1 MAELLIR
8 KKRIISNLNK
18 LKEYSP
24 NNIYVLKANAYGL
37 GIENIVSI
45 LKEQNEDFFAVSNIE
60 EAMRVRKIDSECRVL
75 ILGDVDKKDID
86 LVKTYNFEP
95 TLFSQKQM
103 EKYRGLRVHVSFNT
117 GLNRLGFDEPVD
129 YPNILSVYSHISDA
143 FNKKRVMDQVNRF
156 DEICKNYTNVK
167 KHLFSTEAMLLYP
180 NKYDYCRI
188 GMGLYGFNEGFLK
201 ASVLK
206 VKVLQ
211 KRSIKKGE
219 YIFYG
224 SKNIAKKDMDI
235 AILELGYKDINIQ
248 NACMDMMYMP
258 ITEDIGDYVYI
269 DIDSEKQLASLSP
282 YIKRTLI

>member
-117 GLNRLGFDEPVD
+117 GLNRLGFDKLVD
-129 YPNILSVYSHISDA
+129 FPKIFDNCCI
-143 FNKKRVMDQVNRF
+143 FNG
-156 DEICKNYTNVK
+156 
-167 KHLFSTEAMLLYP
+167 LFSPIISFPFILHCPAIVNNCIHIL
-180 NKYDYCRI
+180 KYISPSRS
-188 GMGLYGFNEGFLK
+188 FNNNATFLFEK
-201 ASVLK
+201 IFVL
-206 VKVLQ
+206 
-211 KRSIKKGE
+211 
-219 YIFYG
+219 
-224 SKNIAKKDMDI
+224 
-235 AILELGYKDINIQ
+235 
-248 NACMDMMYMP
+248 
-258 ITEDIGDYVYI
+258 
-269 DIDSEKQLASLSP
+269 SLSHDTSAIP
-282 YIKRTLI
+282 PFTFLSIN